1 MFGRPIILILVSVL
15 LGATGQ
21 VLMKYGTL
29 RVQTGSGDTVLS
41 MLFKYFTNVPILCGM
56 GMYALSA
63 VTWIFALS
71 KVQLSY
77 AYPMVAGGYVV
88 VAVASYFLFGDSL
101 SVMRV
106 AGLVAI
112 VIGVILVAQS

>member
-1 MFGRPIILILVSVL
+1 MFGKPIVLIFTSVL
-15 LGATGQ
+15 LGAVGQ
-21 VLMKYGTL
+21 VLMKFGTL
-29 RVQTGSGDTVLS
+29 QVQTVQGEPFHQL
-41 MLFKYFTNVPILCGM
+41 LFKYFTNLPIVCGM

-63 VTWIFALS
+63 ITWIFALS

-77 AYPMVAGGYVV
+77 AYPMVAAGYVI

-101 SVMRV
+101 SLMRI
-106 AGLVAI
+106 AGLAAI

>member
-1 MFGRPIILILVSVL
+1 MFGKPLILILVSVL
-15 LGATGQ
+15 LGAAGQ
-21 VLMKYGTL
+21 IMMKYGTL
-29 RVQTGSGDTVLS
+29 QVQTEAGDTFFNL
-41 MLFKYFTNVPILCGM
+41 LIKYFTNGPILFGM

-77 AYPMVAGGYVV
+77 AYPMVAGGYVIV
-88 VAVASYFLFGDSL
+88 MIASYFIFGDTL
-101 SVMRV
+101 SVMRI
-106 AGLVAI
+106 AGLIAI

>member
-1 MFGRPIILILVSVL
+1 MFAKPIWLIFVSVV
-15 LGATGQ
+15 LGAAGQ

-29 RVQTGSGDTVLS
+29 RVQTAADDTVLQ
-41 MLFKYFTNVPILCGM
+41 MMFKYFTNISILCGM

-77 AYPMVAGGYVV
+77 AYPMVAGGYVI
-88 VAVASYFLFGDSL
+88 VAAASYFLFGDTL
-101 SVMRV
+101 SMTRII
-106 AGLVAI
+106 GLAAI
-112 VIGVILVAQS
+112 IIGVILVAQS